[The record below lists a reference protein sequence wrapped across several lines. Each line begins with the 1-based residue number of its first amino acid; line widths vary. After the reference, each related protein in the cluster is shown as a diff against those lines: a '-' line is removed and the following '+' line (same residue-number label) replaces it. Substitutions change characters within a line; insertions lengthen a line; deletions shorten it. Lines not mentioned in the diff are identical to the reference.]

1 MEEMN
6 NNEIMETTV
15 DEAADTEMDT
25 YEESGSGKGIALVLA
40 GLAAVGAAGAL
51 AYRRI
56 KDKKNGKP
64 RKRKKLMWVEVE
76 DDEAVADADAAV
88 VEEETTEE

>member
-15 DEAADTEMDT
+15 DETTDTEMDT
-25 YEESGSGKGIALVLA
+25 YEESGSGKGIAIVLA
-40 GLAAVGAAGAL
+40 GLAALGAAGAL

-76 DDEAVADADAAV
+76 DDEAVADADASV

>member
-15 DEAADTEMDT
+15 DETTDTEMDT
-25 YEESGSGKGIALVLA
+25 YEESGSGKSVAIVLA
-40 GLAAVGAAGAL
+40 GLAALGAAGAL

-76 DDEAVADADAAV
+76 DDEAVADADASV